1 MFFCL
6 RERAES
12 REERQKVNILFS
24 LWKKNALRGT
34 RARAFSFLL
43 LSGSL
48 SFSSFPLSTSK
59 QKSKLER
66 ERLRKKHVCFVFA
79 KTLFAVPLTPLSLS
93 HSVSLVFSLS
103 PLISLSNPLH
113 ALSPSHEHTLH
124 SVSHG

>member
-66 ERLRKKHVCFVFA
+66 ERLRKNMFVLCLQ
-79 KTLFAVPLTPLSLS
+79 KLSSQCLSPLSLS
-93 HSVSLVFSLS
+93 LT
-103 PLISLSNPLH
+103 
-113 ALSPSHEHTLH
+113 LSPSCSLSLH
-124 SVSHG
+124 